1 MNALKPTA
9 DKIRLRQFGL
19 IMGAMLVLFFGLL
32 IPWIWDLGLPVWP
45 WIAAAV
51 FVGLGLA
58 APGALGPIYWVW
70 MKIGDVVG
78 WINQRLILGVLF
90 FGIFLPMGLVMRSLR
105 KDPMS
110 RRFDRNAQSYRV
122 RSRQPKMENLERPF

>member
-1 MNALKPTA
+1 MNALKHTA
-9 DKIRLRQFGL
+9 DKTRLRQFGL

-45 WIAAAV
+45 WAAATV
-51 FVGLGLA
+51 FVLLGLA
-58 APGALGPIYWVW
+58 APGALGPVYSVW

-90 FGIFLPMGLVMRSLR
+90 FGIFLPMGLVMRSFR

-110 RRFDRNAQSYRV
+110 RRLDSNAQSYRV

>member
-1 MNALKPTA
+1 MNALKHTT
-9 DKIRLRQFGL
+9 DKTRLRQFGL

-32 IPWIWDLGLPVWP
+32 IPWIWDLGLQGWP
-45 WIAAAV
+45 WAAATV

-58 APGALGPIYWVW
+58 APGALGPIYSVW

-90 FGIFLPMGLVMRSLR
+90 FGIFLPMGLVMRSFR
-105 KDPMS
+105 PDPMS
-110 RRFDRNAQSYRV
+110 RRLDRNAQSYRV
-122 RSRQPKMENLERPF
+122 RSRQPKIENLERPF

>member
-1 MNALKPTA
+1 MNAVKPTVG
-9 DKIRLRQFGL
+9 KTRLRQFGL

-32 IPWIWDLGLPVWP
+32 IPWIWDLGLPLWP
-45 WIAAAV
+45 WAAAAV

-58 APGALGPIYWVW
+58 SPGALGPIYSVW

-90 FGIFLPMGLVMRSLR
+90 FGIFLPMGLVMRSFR
-105 KDPMS
+105 TDPMS
-110 RRFDRNAQSYRV
+110 RRLDSNAQSYRV
-122 RSRQPKMENLERPF
+122 RSRQPKIENLERPF